1 MNILKAILAT
11 ILYIIVIELLG
22 GWFYVAEAF
31 KIEGYLNY
39 YTFIQGVLQLL
50 LVLLYLYV
58 LRKYTFKQLI
68 RKTHHKWYLFAFV
81 IGCSFVFMQTP
92 LKWLYN
98 FLFNTTYHITYDLDG
113 LSNLLNIN
121 HITIIL
127 LIPIGEELF
136 FRDYIQKNV
145 QLKTSPIVAILTA
158 SILFAFIHA
167 PYSNLFSSNY
177 IDDWHLFYLT
187 FFGGLLSG
195 ILYYRSKSIGPS
207 IIFHIFWNL
216 MATIM

>member
-11 ILYIIVIELLG
+11 ILYIIVIELIG
-22 GWFYVAEAF
+22 SWFYIIEVF
-31 KIEGYLNY
+31 KIEDYLNY
-39 YTFIQGVLQLL
+39 YLLIQGTLQLL
-50 LVLLYLYV
+50 IVLLYLYFI
-58 LRKYTFKQLI
+58 RRYKFKRLI
-68 RKTHHKWYLFAFV
+68 RKTHYKWYLFAFI
-81 IGCSFVFMQTP
+81 IGNSFVFVQTP
-92 LKWLYN
+92 LKWVYN
-98 FLFNTTYHITYDLDG
+98 SLFNTAYYITYNFDG

-121 HITIIL
+121 YIAIIL

-136 FRDYIQKNV
+136 FRDYIQKNL
-145 QLKTSPIVAILTA
+145 QSKTFPIVAILTA

-167 PYSNLFSSNY
+167 PYLDFFSPEY
-177 IDDWHLFYLT
+177 LQDWHLFYLT

-195 ILYYRSKSIGPS
+195 ILYYKSKSLGPS